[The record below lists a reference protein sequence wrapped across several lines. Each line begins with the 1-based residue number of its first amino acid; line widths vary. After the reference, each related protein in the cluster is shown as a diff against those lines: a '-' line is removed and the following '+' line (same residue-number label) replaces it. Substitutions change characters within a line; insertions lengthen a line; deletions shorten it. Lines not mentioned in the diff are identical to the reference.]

1 MAILQRIETTHYIY
15 EYELTDEELE
25 LYETDEDAF
34 WEQMDDDGWSD
45 PDMDVDSTPIEY
57 KLIK

>member
-15 EYELTDEELE
+15 EYDLSREELE

-34 WEQMDDDGWSD
+34 W
-45 PDMDVDSTPIEY
+45 V
-57 KLIK
+57 